1 MLMKIQPLISCR
13 ILDRYILH
21 GITPI
26 LPIVRCV
33 YVAVYGVVYHI
44 PLVYPWYTHEPEGED
59 LGVFYDIQRER
70 VAILVF
76 LFVAA

>member
-33 YVAVYGVVYHI
+33 YVAVYGVVYHGI
-44 PLVYPWYTHEPEGED
+44 SHLYI
-59 LGVFYDIQRER
+59 LGIHTSLKVTTWGYSMIYNESALQY
-70 VAILVF
+70 
-76 LFVAA
+76 